1 MTYIVINDDVITVTM
16 DESVFVP
23 KINDYLERLK
33 NAFDSLSREQINDV
47 MKTLLTAYEN
57 ENTIYIFG
65 NGGSASTASHYV
77 CDFNKGVSIKL
88 EKKFRFVCLNDNVAT
103 VMAIANDCG
112 YENVFSMQLEGKLKK
127 GDIIFAISGS
137 GNSKNV
143 IKAVEYAK
151 KHGNEII
158 SLTGYNGGKLL
169 QLSDHPIHANIND
182 MQIAEAVH
190 MMLCH
195 MISSTLAKYFGYPM
209 C

>member
-1 MTYIVINDDVITVTM
+1 MDNVDFTSKIDDYT
-16 DESVFVP
+16 D
-23 KINDYLERLK
+23 RLK
-33 NAFDSLSREQINDV
+33 KTFDALDRSQINDV
-47 MKTLLTAYEN
+47 MNVLLRTYEN
-57 ENTIYIFG
+57 EGTIYIFG

-88 EKKFRFVCLNDNVAT
+88 AKKFRFVCLNDNVAT

-127 GDIIFAISGS
+127 GDVIFAISGS

-151 KHGNEII
+151 KQGNEII
-158 SLTGYNGGKLL
+158 SLTGYKGGKLL
-169 QLSDHPIHANIND
+169 ELSDHPIHANIDD
-182 MQIAEAVH
+182 MQIAEDVH

-195 MISSTLAKYFGYPM
+195 MISSTIAKKFGYPM

>member
-1 MTYIVINDDVITVTM
+1 MSDSEYVSEIDG
-16 DESVFVP
+16 
-23 KINDYLERLK
+23 YLKKLK
-33 NAFDSLSREQINDV
+33 KTIDTIDNKQINDV
-47 MKTLLTAYEN
+47 LRVLLKTYEN

-88 EKKFRFVCLNDNVAT
+88 EKKFRFVCLNDNTAT

-112 YENVFSMQLEGKLKK
+112 YENIFSVQLEGKLKK

-143 IKAVEYAK
+143 IKAVKYAK
-151 KHGNEII
+151 EQGNEIV
-158 SLTGYNGGKLL
+158 SLTGYDGGELLKLT
-169 QLSDHPIHANIND
+169 DHPIHVNIND
-182 MQIAEAVH
+182 MQITEDIH

-195 MISSTLAKYFGYPM
+195 MMSSIIARKYGHPM

>member
-1 MTYIVINDDVITVTM
+1 MG
-16 DESVFVP
+16 ESEFIP
-23 KINDYLERLK
+23 KIDDYLERLK
-33 NAFDSLSREQINDV
+33 KAFDALDRKQIQDV
-47 MKTLLTAYEN
+47 MDTLLRAYES
-57 ENTIYIFG
+57 ESTIYIFG

-88 EKKFRFVCLNDNVAT
+88 EKKFRFVCLNDNTAT

-127 GDIIFAISGS
+127 GDVIFAISGS

-151 KHGNEII
+151 QQGNEII
-158 SLTGYNGGKLL
+158 SLTGYDGGKLL

-182 MQIAEAVH
+182 MQIAEDVH

-195 MISSTLAKYFGYPM
+195 MISSIIAKKFGHPM

>member
-1 MTYIVINDDVITVTM
+1 MEDVDFIPRIDDYM
-16 DESVFVP
+16 G
-23 KINDYLERLK
+23 RLK
-33 NAFDSLSREQINDV
+33 QTFDALDRDQINNV
-47 MKTLLTAYEN
+47 MNVLLRVYEN

-88 EKKFRFVCLNDNVAT
+88 TKKFRFVCLNDNIAT

-112 YENVFSMQLEGKLKK
+112 YENVFSMQLEGKLKE
-127 GDIIFAISGS
+127 GDVVFAISGS

-151 KHGNEII
+151 SQGNEVI
-158 SLTGYNGGKLL
+158 SLIGYSGGKLL
-169 QLSDHPIHANIND
+169 ELSDYPIHAKIND
-182 MQIAEAVH
+182 MQIAEDVH

-195 MISSTLAKYFGYPM
+195 MMSSIIAKRFGHPM

>member
-1 MTYIVINDDVITVTM
+1 MDRVDFTPRIDDYA
-16 DESVFVP
+16 D
-23 KINDYLERLK
+23 RLK
-33 NAFDSLSREQINDV
+33 KAFDDLDKDQINDV
-47 MKTLLTAYEN
+47 MNVLLKAYEN

-88 EKKFRFVCLNDNVAT
+88 KKKFRFVCLNDNVAT

-151 KHGNEII
+151 EQGNEVI
-158 SLTGYNGGKLL
+158 SLTGYDGGKLL
-169 QLSDHPIHANIND
+169 KLSDHPIHANIDD
-182 MQIAEAVH
+182 MQIAEDVH

-195 MISSTLAKYFGYPM
+195 MMSSVIAKNFGYPM

>member
-1 MTYIVINDDVITVTM
+1 M
-16 DESVFVP
+16 DNIDFTL
-23 KINDYLERLK
+23 KIDEYTDRLK
-33 NAFDSLSREQINDV
+33 TAFDALDRDQINDV
-47 MKTLLTAYEN
+47 MNVLLKAYEN

-88 EKKFRFVCLNDNVAT
+88 SKKFRFVCLNDNTAT

-112 YENVFSMQLEGKLKK
+112 YENIFSMQLEGKLKK
-127 GDIIFAISGS
+127 GDVIFAISGS

-143 IKAVEYAK
+143 IKAVAYAK
-151 KHGNEII
+151 EQGNEII
-158 SLTGYNGGKLL
+158 SLTGYDGGKLL

-182 MQIAEAVH
+182 MQIAEDVH

-195 MISSTLAKYFGYPM
+195 LISSTIAKKFGYPM

>member
-1 MTYIVINDDVITVTM
+1 MDCIDFTSKIDDYTG
-16 DESVFVP
+16 
-23 KINDYLERLK
+23 RLK
-33 NAFDSLSREQINDV
+33 KAFDSLDRGQINDV
-47 MKTLLTAYEN
+47 MNVLMKAYEN

-88 EKKFRFVCLNDNVAT
+88 TKKFRFVCLNDNTAI

-127 GDIIFAISGS
+127 GDVVFAISGS

-151 KHGNEII
+151 SQGNEVI
-158 SLTGYNGGKLL
+158 SLTGYDGGKLL
-169 QLSDHPIHANIND
+169 KMSLL
-182 MQIAEAVH
+182 EAVPGH
-190 MMLCH
+190 TVQRPNPDQYLPDDLLLTDTSEICGPAVH
-195 MISSTLAKYFGYPM
+195 
-209 C
+209 

>member
-1 MTYIVINDDVITVTM
+1 MH
-16 DESVFVP
+16 EFGFVP
-23 KINDYLERLK
+23 KIDDYLERLK
-33 NAFDSLSREQINDV
+33 KAFDALDRKQIDDV
-47 MKTLLTAYEN
+47 METLLKAYEN
-57 ENTIYIFG
+57 ENIIYIFG

-88 EKKFRFVCLNDNVAT
+88 EKKFRFVCLNDNTAT

-151 KHGNEII
+151 QQGNEIV
-158 SLTGYNGGKLL
+158 SLTGYDGGKLL
-169 QLSDHPIHANIND
+169 QLSDHPIHADIND
-182 MQIAEAVH
+182 MQIAEDVH

-195 MISSTLAKYFGYPM
+195 MMSSIIAKKFGHPM